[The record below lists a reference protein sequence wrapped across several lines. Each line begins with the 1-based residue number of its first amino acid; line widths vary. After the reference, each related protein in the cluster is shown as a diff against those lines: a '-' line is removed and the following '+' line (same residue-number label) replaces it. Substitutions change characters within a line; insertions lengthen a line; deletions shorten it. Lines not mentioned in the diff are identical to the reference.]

1 MFALTSL
8 ILGIHKHCVLIK
20 YSWKGLSYCAVLHL
34 PVLILLEVSIT
45 RDKQSPELNEG
56 LFQLEIIGF
65 ESLSFQVIAQRLM
78 QSKQTIPH
86 YYLSVDVN
94 MGEVLLVRKELNK
107 VKDLEIPTI
116 NSKSFVFSH

>member
-1 MFALTSL
+1 MFALTCL

-20 YSWKGLSYCAVLHL
+20 YSWNVLIYCAVLHL

-116 NSKSFVFSH
+116 NSKSLVFSH